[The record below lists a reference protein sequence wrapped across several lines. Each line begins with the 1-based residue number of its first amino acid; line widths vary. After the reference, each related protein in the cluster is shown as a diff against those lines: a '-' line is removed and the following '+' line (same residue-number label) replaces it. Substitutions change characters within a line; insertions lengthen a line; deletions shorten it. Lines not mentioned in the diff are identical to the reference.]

1 MHLRRDQ
8 RGFTFLELLAVIGII
23 GLLGTI
29 GTVTYESA
37 RVTARDL
44 RRVADINT
52 MQTALEIYYQGN
64 LSYPF
69 DGAAGAAGR
78 VLGLPETNTLS
89 DDGFSPS
96 PQGTLYLQGIP
107 QNPEP
112 NGIPYLY
119 RSLNGD
125 GSDCDKQKCGNY
137 QLIFSLEHAASG
149 LASGVHTLSQ
159 SGVRQEAAALS
170 GTVPRITGS
179 FATITLSAFD
189 ATSHAFAEQ
198 AAALAR
204 EPAVV
209 DASQYVV
216 APVATVGLFAAL
228 FTAAP
233 LAQLPHYFLFFFSQ
247 PFLFFTRR
255 RRAAFGTV
263 YNAYSKLPLDLAI
276 IRVFNTQTGALV
288 RSGVTDVDGR
298 FLFTLPRGTY
308 RVEAAKKGYLFP
320 SELLRG
326 QREDG
331 IRTDLTHDET
341 LAINQDAVALAVNV
355 PLDPDGQDVPD
366 RVLVRRALGNTTR
379 RFVAISGP
387 VLAFISFL
395 AVPSAVLAL
404 LFVVHCFLYAFFRK
418 VSAPRQGKTW
428 GVVHDQETNR
438 PVPRAIVRL
447 FALPYH
453 KLVASAVTDSRGR
466 YQFLVG
472 AASVY
477 LTATKEGYEKTET
490 DPLDLTSA
498 QGVTVLASDLPLQK
512 KSSTP

>member
-1 MHLRRDQ
+1 MRLIHNQ
-8 RGFTFLELLAVIGII
+8 QGFTFLELLAVIGII
-23 GLLGTI
+23 GLLGTV
-29 GTVTYESA
+29 GTVAYESA

-52 MQTALEIYYQGN
+52 IQTALEIYYQGN

-89 DDGFSPS
+89 DDGFSSS

-107 QNPEP
+107 ANPEP

-125 GSDCDKQKCGNY
+125 GSDCDKQRCGNY

-149 LASGVHTLSQ
+149 LAAGVHALTQ
-159 SGVRQEAAALS
+159 AGVRQEAAALP
-170 GTVPRITGS
+170 GTAPHVSGS
-179 FATITLSAFD
+179 FATIALRTFD
-189 ATSHAFAEQ
+189 ATSRAFAEQ
-198 AAALAR
+198 AAALSR

-209 DASQYVV
+209 ETSHYLV
-216 APVATVGLFAAL
+216 APVATVGLFAAI
-228 FTAAP
+228 FTATP

-255 RRAAFGTV
+255 RRRAYGTV
-263 YNAYSKLPLDLAI
+263 YDAYTKLPLDLVI
-276 IRVFNTQTGALV
+276 VRVFDAQSGALV
-288 RSGVTDVDGR
+288 RSGVTDANGR
-298 FLFTLPRGTY
+298 FLFSLRRGTY
-308 RVEAAKKGYLFP
+308 RLEAGKKGYLFP
-320 SELLRG
+320 SALLRG

-331 IRTDLTHDET
+331 ARIDLTHGETVVVAEDT
-341 LAINQDAVALAVNV
+341 LALTVNV

-366 RVLVRRALGNTTR
+366 RLLLRRALRSTIR
-379 RFVAISGP
+379 RAIAVSGP
-387 VLAFISFL
+387 VLAFLALL
-395 AVPSAVLAL
+395 AVPSFVLAA
-404 LFVVHCFLYAFFRK
+404 LFVGHCVLYAFFQK
-418 VSAPRQGKTW
+418 VSIPRQAKTW
-428 GVVHDQETNR
+428 GVVRDQETND
-438 PVPRAIVRL
+438 PVSRAVVRL

-453 KLVASAVTDSRGR
+453 KLIASTVTDSRGR

-472 AASVY
+472 TASVY

-490 DPLDLTSA
+490 EALDVTQL
-498 QGVTVLASDLPLQK
+498 QGVTVLASDLPLQRRK
-512 KSSTP
+512 G